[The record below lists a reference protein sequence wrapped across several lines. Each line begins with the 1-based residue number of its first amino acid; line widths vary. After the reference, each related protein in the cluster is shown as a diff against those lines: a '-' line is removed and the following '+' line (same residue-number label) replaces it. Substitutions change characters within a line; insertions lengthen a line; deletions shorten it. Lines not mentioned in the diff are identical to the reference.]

1 MHPEPGGHYA
11 AHLEPEVL
19 ADDIREFFR
28 GSPPDPGRGGWPL
41 LLARGGD
48 AEEAP
53 AVKGAGAGGQ
63 SAIRAS
69 SDTYS
74 LIYAH

>member
-28 GSPPDPGRGGWPL
+28 RFAARSRARRLASLPGAG
-41 LLARGGD
+41 
-48 AEEAP
+48 EEAP
-53 AVKGAGAGGQ
+53 AV
-63 SAIRAS
+63 
-69 SDTYS
+69 
-74 LIYAH
+74 